1 MRSGS
6 ALRASVVAGPLLLA
20 GQAAAQ
26 KLDIAGPYGN
36 ESGCAYEAGQVGEGD
51 ERFVLRP
58 DGLEAY
64 AGICEFVQVLPAR
77 SGASVVTGLCE
88 SEGQLAVR
96 MFAISRPDPEND
108 SLLVFFADGGL
119 WHEVRPCE

>member
-1 MRSGS
+1 MRPGFAPFPAVLVG
-6 ALRASVVAGPLLLA
+6 ALLMA

-26 KLDIAGPYGN
+26 TLPIDGPYGN
-36 ESGCAYEAGQVGEGD
+36 ESGCALEAGQVSED
-51 ERFVLRP
+51 DSVFVLRP

-77 SGASVVTGLCE
+77 SGASVATALCE
-88 SEGQLAVR
+88 GEGMYDVR
-96 MFAISRPDPEND
+96 MFAISQPDPEND
-108 SLLVFFADGGL
+108 SLLVFWDGQL